1 MKIKTRRMT
10 ERIICIR
17 VPKTCVLRV
26 KRDFSLI
33 KCMTVVSILL
43 LNIYLEDEKR
53 KFNAL
58 NNYLS
63 KLNRSLNAIVT
74 WNYLCVYR
82 STFIYNSAAAHRA
95 CE

>member
-1 MKIKTRRMT
+1 
-10 ERIICIR
+10 
-17 VPKTCVLRV
+17 
-26 KRDFSLI
+26 
-33 KCMTVVSILL
+33 MTVVSILL

-74 WNYLCVYR
+74 WNYLCLQINVYLQLR
-82 STFIYNSAAAHRA
+82 CCAS
-95 CE
+95 CL